1 MLFNMKIISAY
12 TAKKLINQRLEIL
25 RKTVHRD
32 IVNLA
37 NLTAFY
43 AVDNTPVKTG
53 FLRASY
59 GFHHIKTRSLFTL
72 TIYNDAFYAGYVHE
86 THRTNRFFLALA
98 FQDARRDL
106 GWLDRTRRR

>member
-1 MLFNMKIISAY
+1 MLFRLNVISAY
-12 TAKKLINQRLEIL
+12 TAKKLINRRLEIL

-53 FLRASY
+53 YLRASY
-59 GFHHIKTRSLFTL
+59 GFDYSKTKSTFTV
-72 TIYNDAFYAGYVHE
+72 TIENDAYYAGYVHQ
-86 THRTNRFFLALA
+86 THRTHRFFLFNA
-98 FQDARRDL
+98 FQEARRDL
-106 GWLDRTRRR
+106 GWLDRSRRY